1 MKNVCITHHYFL
13 QKFGV
18 DPPIING
25 DQMPLHRNECSKQ
38 ATLAFKNLETFV
50 KENAYLSTESVAVFT
65 QVSTDEN
72 IKLLPEFA
80 FTGTGKRP
88 PRMDA
93 HDGIH
98 HQWALK
104 GLHRLEQMLITIQH
118 LQSHR
123 VCNLCY

>member
-1 MKNVCITHHYFL
+1 MKNVCSTHHYFL

-18 DPPIING
+18 DPPITNE

-50 KENAYLSTESVAVFT
+50 KENAHLSRESVTVFT
-65 QVSTDEN
+65 QVSTD
-72 IKLLPEFA
+72 A

-93 HDGIH
+93 HDRIH
-98 HQWALK
+98 HQWGLK
-104 GLHRLEQMLITIQH
+104 GLYRLEQMLVTIRH